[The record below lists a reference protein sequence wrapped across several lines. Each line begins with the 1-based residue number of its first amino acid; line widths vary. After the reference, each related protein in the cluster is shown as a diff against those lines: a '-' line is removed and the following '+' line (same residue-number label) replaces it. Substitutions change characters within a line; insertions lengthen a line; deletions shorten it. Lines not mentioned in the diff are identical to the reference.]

1 MNFLPA
7 EHFILLRLLVLL
19 LLPGLLIAQQRDTPF
34 EETPP
39 EIRDIVEDFLQNQG
53 DERDFDFNALFEE
66 LESYRENPLNIN
78 RATEGELRELR
89 LLSDRQILELMRYRQ
104 QAGALI
110 SLYELQ
116 AIPSFDLN
124 TIQRILPY
132 VGIEGALDDYRVGI
146 PEMIAGGKNEFFLR
160 WSRIAELQ
168 KGYTPL
174 EAGQEADRYLGNPNQ
189 LYFRYRHSYSTRF
202 RFGLTAEKDRG
213 EEFFAGSN
221 RQGFDYYSA
230 HFYLRDYNRTLKAL
244 ALGDYNISF
253 GQGLLLF
260 SGFSYG
266 KGSETASVKRSG
278 RTVSPYASVN
288 EALFMRGAAATFAFG
303 DHWELTSFLSFRSR
317 DGNLSEPDTTA
328 AGLAFQEFSSFD
340 LDGYH
345 RTPGEIAD
353 ERVIRQFTT
362 GGSLKYRMPQGHL
375 AVNAL
380 FDRFDKPL
388 QRRPR
393 PYNRFYFNGQQL
405 LNLSVDYSYIFQNF
419 NFFGETAMSDNGA
432 IATINGLLIGLG
444 RKADLAVLFRHFPR
458 DYTALN
464 ANPFA
469 ESSGGRNETGAY
481 LGLEVRPAPHWTLNA
496 YFDAWQHPWL
506 RFNADAP
513 SRGREF
519 RSRLTFY
526 LKRQLHIYLEARNK
540 VKELNASGNDSPL
553 DYLLPHRL
561 FQTRLHIAPQISKAL
576 ELRTRVDW
584 GFSHND
590 AEGKHY
596 GVMFL
601 QDVLFR
607 PIEFPFSF
615 TTRFAI
621 FDTDGYGI
629 RFYHYENDLLY
640 TFSIPAYY
648 NRGTRFY
655 LNLRYRPARAFTFEV
670 RFAQTYWANQ
680 KTIGS
685 GLEEIDG
692 PVRTELR
699 AQVKYQFSW
708 Q

>member
-1 MNFLPA
+1 MF
-7 EHFILLRLLVLL
+7 RLVLL
-19 LLPGLLIAQQRDTPF
+19 LFFSPVLLCAQKRDTLPVG
-34 EETPP
+34 TPP
-39 EIRDIVEDFLQNQG
+39 EIRDILEDFLQNQG
-53 DERDFDFNALFEE
+53 DESNFDFNALFEE
-66 LESYRENPLNIN
+66 LENYRENPLNLN

-89 LLSDRQILELMRYRQ
+89 LLSDRQIIELLRYRQ
-104 QAGALI
+104 QAGDLI
-110 SLYELQ
+110 SIYELQ
-116 AIPSFDLN
+116 AIPGFDLK

-132 VGIEGALDDYRVGI
+132 IGIDGTLDDYQVGI
-146 PEMIAGGKNEFFLR
+146 PEMLSSGKNEFFLR
-160 WSRIAELQ
+160 WSRIAESQ
-168 KGYTPL
+168 KGYKPPETGR
-174 EAGQEADRYLGNPNQ
+174 ENSRYLGTPDQ
-189 LYFRYRHSYSTRF
+189 LYFRYRHAYSNRL

-213 EEFFAGSN
+213 EEFFSGSN

-230 HFYLRDYNRTLKAL
+230 HFYLRDYNRTLKAF

-266 KGSETASVKRSG
+266 KGAATTSVKRTG
-278 RTVSPYASVN
+278 RTIYPYASVN
-288 EALFMRGAAATFAFG
+288 EALFMRGAAATLAFG
-303 DHWELTSFLSFRSR
+303 KHWEFTGFLSTRKR
-317 DGNLSEPDTTA
+317 DGNLSQPDTSDNRSF
-328 AGLAFQEFSSFD
+328 FQEFTAFD

-362 GGSLKYRMPQGHL
+362 GGSLKYRARQGHL
-375 AVNAL
+375 AINAL

-432 IATINGLLIGLG
+432 VATINGLLIGLD
-444 RKADLAVLFRHFPR
+444 RQADLAVLFRHYPR

-469 ESSGGRNETGAY
+469 ESGGGRNETGIY
-481 LGLEVRPAPHWTLNA
+481 FGLEVRPASRWKINA
-496 YFDAWQHPWL
+496 YYDVWQHPWL

-526 LKRQLHIYLEARNK
+526 LKRQLTAYLETRNEI
-540 VKELNASGNDSPL
+540 KELNAPNNESAFDQLIP
-553 DYLLPHRL
+553 YRL
-561 FQTRLHIAPQISKAL
+561 FQGRLHIAPQLSKAL
-576 ELRTRVDW
+576 ELRTRLDW
-584 GFSHND
+584 GFADNEV
-590 AEGKHY
+590 EGRQY
-596 GVMFL
+596 GFMVL
-601 QDVLFR
+601 QDILFR

-621 FDTDGYGI
+621 FDTDGYNI

-640 TFSIPAYY
+640 TFSVPPYY

-655 LNLRYRPARAFTFEV
+655 LNLRYRPVRAFTFEF

-680 KTIGS
+680 RTIGS

-699 AQVKYQFSW
+699 AQVKYQFSR
-708 Q
+708 